1 MSGRVATRPSLTG
14 STATSRSRKPRL
26 MPGDARAAM
35 PAGICPASIRARPA
49 RTAIRSACS
58 RLVIIEVP
66 SPIQIGGDARGR
78 LPGCRARPLSGR
90 RRLVPHSRR
99 RASALHQGD
108 VLRQH
113 VWSPRWNGLATGH
126 TRCLARGLGAPR
138 VRRAGDGRSPYH
150 PRLLRSST
158 PARYSGSPT
167 GPASD
172 RRGQTPDPGGRAAVA
187 RVLHPSVVIA
197 AAEGVDLIGEE
208 QSLRGRCCK
217 VSGTEEPRSRSSV
230 GTGQPG

>member
-1 MSGRVATRPSLTG
+1 
-14 STATSRSRKPRL
+14 
-26 MPGDARAAM
+26 MPGDARAAT

-90 RRLVPHSRR
+90 RRLIPHSRR

-113 VWSPRWNGLATGH
+113 VWSPRWNGQATGPYALPC
-126 TRCLARGLGAPR
+126 TRAWRPA
-138 VRRAGDGRSPYH
+138 RSPCWRR
-150 PRLLRSST
+150 PVAGPPPGSSAPLLQ
-158 PARYSGSPT
+158 PEYPGSPT

-187 RVLHPSVVIA
+187 RAPQPSVVIV

-208 QSLRGRCCK
+208 QSLRDRCCK
-217 VSGTEEPRSRSSV
+217 VPGTEEPRSLSSV
-230 GTGQPG
+230 GTAQSG